1 MIRTAFLI
9 VGAGP
14 TGLGAAW
21 RLHQLG
27 RADWFLYEAEPVA
40 GGLAGSTVDAHGFT
54 WDYGGHVQFSHYGYF
69 DDLMTE
75 LLGADGWHYHDRE
88 SWVWVRGR
96 FVPYPFQLNIH
107 RLPPGDA
114 ARALDGLRR
123 AVSRQDEAPPRNFG
137 EWIDRTFGDGIADLF
152 MRPYNTKVWARD
164 PERLAW
170 DWIGDRVAVVDLGRV
185 AENLRLGRDD
195 VSWGP
200 NNRFR
205 FPKRGGT
212 GVIWRTLADR
222 LRAAHGER
230 LRFNQ
235 RLIALDTARR
245 LARFANGDLVAYDR
259 LLSTIALDDLVRLSD
274 LRPDLEDALGGLEA
288 TATHVVGVG
297 LHGQAPAHLT
307 GKCWM
312 YFPEADCPF
321 YRVTHFSHYAPANVA
336 DPLRQW
342 SLMAEVSESVFRP
355 LLRSDMEDHV
365 VDGLIATGFISDRAQ
380 VHHTWHTRLPRGY
393 PVPSLHRDEALA
405 RLLPAFESREVRS
418 RGRFGAWK
426 YEVSNQDHSFAQG
439 VEAIDSWLFDR
450 EEETLHH
457 PDRVNARRPGGPDRR
472 AGERAAEPP
481 APPGLGNRV

>member
-1 MIRTAFLI
+1 VIHTNFLI

-21 RLHQLG
+21 RLHELG
-27 RADWFLYEAEPVA
+27 RRDWLLCEGSDVA
-40 GGLAGSTVDAHGFT
+40 GGLAGSTLDEHGFT

-69 DDLMTE
+69 DELMTD
-75 LLGADGWHYHDRE
+75 LLGPDGWHYHDRE

-107 RLPPGDA
+107 RLPAEDA
-114 ARALDGLRR
+114 AHALEGIRQ
-123 AVSRQDEAPPRNFG
+123 AVSRAKEAHPTNFG
-137 EWIDRTFGDGIADLF
+137 EWIDRTFGPGIAALF

-164 PERLAW
+164 PERMAW
-170 DWIGDRVAVVDLGRV
+170 DWIGDRVAVVDLARV
-185 AENLRLGRDD
+185 TENMRLGRDD

-200 NNRFR
+200 NNQFR

-212 GVIWRTLADR
+212 GVIWRTLAER
-222 LRAAHGER
+222 IRAAHGER

-235 RLIALDTARR
+235 RLVALDTKHRH
-245 LARFANGDLVAYDR
+245 ARFAAGDIVEYER
-259 LLSTIALDDLVRLSD
+259 LLSTMALDDLVRLSD
-274 LRPDLEDALGGLEA
+274 LRLEIEGALGELES

-297 LHGQAPAHLT
+297 LQGQTPAHLA

-312 YFPEADCPF
+312 YFPEPDCPF

-336 DPLRQW
+336 DPGRQW

-355 LLRSDMEDHV
+355 LARPDVENHV
-365 VDGLIATGFISDRAQ
+365 VDGLIATGLIAGRDR
-380 VHHTWHTRLPRGY
+380 VHHTWHRRLPRGY
-393 PVPSLHRDEALA
+393 PVPSLNRDRALE
-405 RLLPAFESREVRS
+405 RLLPAFESRHVRS

-439 VEAIDSWLFDR
+439 VEAIDSWLSGV

-457 PDRVNARRPGGPDRR
+457 PDRVNARRPAAPRVGGR
-472 AGERAAEPP
+472 A
-481 APPGLGNRV
+481 